1 MFSNIIV
8 NKEVIIH
15 MKVLIINGSPRA
27 NGNSSKLIN
36 EMKGIFDK
44 ENIEIDQ
51 YDIGAKA
58 IRGCMACGYC
68 YEHGECVF
76 KDDVN
81 DLAKRFENSDGLM
94 VVSPVYYGSANGSV
108 ISLLDRLFYSSHFS
122 KRFKVGAAFAVAR
135 RGGTTATF
143 DELNKYF
150 TISQMPVA
158 SGRYWNNGFGRTS
171 GQIEGDEEGL
181 QNARI
186 VARNMVFL
194 MKAIKDAKE
203 KYGLPETEEIKST
216 HFIR

>member
-1 MFSNIIV
+1 
-8 NKEVIIH
+8 
-15 MKVLIINGSPRA
+15 MKVLIINGSPRI
-27 NGNSSKLIN
+27 NGNSSILVKEI
-36 EMKGIFDK
+36 KGIFAK
-44 ENIEIDQ
+44 ENIEVDEYQ
-51 YDIGAKA
+51 IGSKA
-58 IRGCMACGYC
+58 VRGCMACGYC
-68 YEHGECVF
+68 YTHGECVF

-81 DLAKRFENSDGLM
+81 DLAKRFENADGLI
-94 VVSPVYYGSANGSV
+94 VISPVYYGSANGSI

-158 SGRYWNNGFGRTS
+158 SGRYWNNGFGRIE
-171 GQIEGDEEGL
+171 GQINQDEEGL
-181 QNARI
+181 QNARV

-194 MKAIKDAKE
+194 MNAIKDAKE
-203 KYGLPETEEIKST
+203 KYGLPETEEVKST

>member
-1 MFSNIIV
+1 
-8 NKEVIIH
+8 
-15 MKVLIINGSPRA
+15 MKVLIINGSPRI
-27 NGNSSKLIN
+27 NGNSSILVKEI
-36 EMKGIFDK
+36 KGIFAK
-44 ENIEIDQ
+44 ENIEVDEYQ
-51 YDIGAKA
+51 IGSKA
-58 IRGCMACGYC
+58 VRGCMACGYC
-68 YEHGECVF
+68 YTHGECVF

-81 DLAKRFENSDGLM
+81 DLAKRFESADGLI
-94 VVSPVYYGSANGSV
+94 VISPVYYGSANGSI

-158 SGRYWNNGFGRTS
+158 SGRYWNNGFGRTE
-171 GQIEGDEEGL
+171 GQINQDEEGL
-181 QNARI
+181 QNARV

-203 KYGLPETEEIKST
+203 KYGLPETEEVKFT

>member
-1 MFSNIIV
+1 
-8 NKEVIIH
+8 
-15 MKVLIINGSPRA
+15 MKVLIINGSPRI
-27 NGNSSKLIN
+27 NGNSSILVKEL
-36 EMKGIFDK
+36 KGIFAK
-44 ENIEIDQ
+44 ENVEVDEYQI
-51 YDIGAKA
+51 ASKA

-68 YEHGECVF
+68 YTHGECVF

-81 DLAKRFENSDGLM
+81 DLAKRFESADGLI
-94 VVSPVYYGSANGSV
+94 VISPVYYGSANGSV
-108 ISLLDRLFYSSHFS
+108 TSLLDRLFYSSHFS

-158 SGRYWNNGFGRTS
+158 SGRYWNNGFGLTE
-171 GQIEGDEEGL
+171 GQINQDEEGL
-181 QNARI
+181 QNARV

-203 KYGLPETEEIKST
+203 KYGLPETEEVKFT

>member
-1 MFSNIIV
+1 
-8 NKEVIIH
+8 
-15 MKVLIINGSPRA
+15 MKVLIINGSPRI
-27 NGNSSKLIN
+27 NGNSSILVKEI
-36 EMKGIFDK
+36 KGIFAK
-44 ENIEIDQ
+44 ENIEVDEYQ
-51 YDIGAKA
+51 IGSKA
-58 IRGCMACGYC
+58 VRGCMACGYC
-68 YEHGECVF
+68 YTHGECVF

-81 DLAKRFENSDGLM
+81 DLAKRFESADGLI
-94 VVSPVYYGSANGSV
+94 VISPVYYGSANGSV
-108 ISLLDRLFYSSHFS
+108 TSLLDRLFYSSHFS

-158 SGRYWNNGFGRTS
+158 SGRYWNNGFGRTE
-171 GQIEGDEEGL
+171 GQINQDEEGL
-181 QNARI
+181 QNARV

-203 KYGLPETEEIKST
+203 KYGLPETEEVKFT